1 MKVAKIY
8 DVMKATGTFTGDDGE
23 EKTVWLRCGMVVRTK
38 NDKMALKLE
47 ALPLVDMSDG
57 MWFSLQEPRPYKP
70 KDKPQQQGFRE
81 QSQRGADG
89 FEDRDIPDF

>member
-1 MKVAKIY
+1 MAKVY
-8 DVMKATGTFTGDDGE
+8 DVLKAMGTYTGQDGE
-23 EKTVWLRCGMVVRTK
+23 ERTAWLKCGMVVRTK

-57 MWFSLQEPRPYKP
+57 MWFSLQEPKPYQP

-81 QSQRGADG
+81 QAQGAQDG
-89 FEDRDIPDF
+89 FGDSMPDF